1 MAAPTLLLPFT
12 FLPLYIVPRML
23 KKVLGALWRHSP
35 KSVRRW
41 GVRLVEPR
49 FTVTA
54 GAVIVDERGRVL
66 LLNHVFRAG
75 SGWGIPGG
83 FIEKGEQP
91 EDALRRELKEEIGL
105 ELEHAEIAFVRTL
118 KKPSQVEI
126 IFRCRAQSV
135 SGNQPSIE
143 IKSAEWFTLDGLPS
157 KLPKDQRRLIE
168 RALKNGAKPG

>member
-1 MAAPTLLLPFT
+1 
-12 FLPLYIVPRML
+12 ML
-23 KKVLGALWRHSP
+23 KKVLGALWRHAP

-54 GAVIVDERGRVL
+54 GAVITDDKGRVL
-66 LLNHVFRAG
+66 LLNHVFRIG

-91 EDALRRELKEEIGL
+91 EAALRRELREEIGL
-105 ELEHAEIAFVRTL
+105 ELERVELAFVRTL

-126 IFRCRAQSV
+126 IFRCRA
-135 SGNQPSIE
+135 SGSTGSRSIE
-143 IKSAEWFTLDGLPS
+143 IKSAQWFTLDHLPPGLP
-157 KLPKDQRRLIE
+157 PDQRKLIG
-168 RALKNGAKPG
+168 RALNNGAKPPD